1 MTSYYRQ
8 FIPNFAK
15 LAQPLHQLTGKGVP
29 FHWTPECDACCLSV
43 TEGPVS
49 YSPCTSLPLLWQ
61 IYAGNRCLNQG
72 LGAFFSQVQDDG
84 KLHPVAYASR
94 ALNPSEKNYS
104 VTELETLAVVWAV
117 THFHSY
123 LYGTR
128 VTVIT
133 DHSAQEYITEC
144 ATPIWFLYPP
154 SG

>member
-1 MTSYYRQ
+1 MFHSTGHQNAMHAAFLSLKARLVT
-8 FIPNFAK
+8 PPV
-15 LAQPLHQLTGKGVP
+15 LAYPCFGK
-29 FHWTPECDACCLSV
+29 FTLETDAS
-43 TEGPVS
+43 
-49 YSPCTSLPLLWQ
+49 
-61 IYAGNRCLNQG
+61 IQG

-84 KLHPVAYASR
+84 KLHPVTYASR